1 MPKLAALKQW
11 HQHIAQALLSQQAPS
26 MACELVC
33 AIQQWLS
40 FDTAI
45 VLLYPAQQAPV
56 LLYDD
61 YPSPKRQKAVINYTQ
76 GLYLLDPFYSEL
88 KKQPLL
94 SGTYHLD
101 DFAPDNFEDT
111 EYFQLYYRDL
121 DLADELGIFIPVDQH
136 NSLVISLARRNH
148 HEVFTRD
155 DLNSL
160 AATTPLLNAVVQQFY
175 ALQPPLHDSHHSPVA
190 SAFENFCSEQLTPR
204 EQQVAQLI
212 LQGHSS
218 KSLAKALDISPSTV
232 KVHRKNIY
240 ERLNINTQAELFN
253 LFLLHLDKLV
263 R

>member
-61 YPSPKRQKAVINYTQ
+61 YPSP
-76 GLYLLDPFYSEL
+76 
-88 KKQPLL
+88 
-94 SGTYHLD
+94 
-101 DFAPDNFEDT
+101 
-111 EYFQLYYRDL
+111 
-121 DLADELGIFIPVDQH
+121 
-136 NSLVISLARRNH
+136 
-148 HEVFTRD
+148 
-155 DLNSL
+155 
-160 AATTPLLNAVVQQFY
+160 
-175 ALQPPLHDSHHSPVA
+175 
-190 SAFENFCSEQLTPR
+190 
-204 EQQVAQLI
+204 
-212 LQGHSS
+212 
-218 KSLAKALDISPSTV
+218 STV